1 MSEYQD
7 VNIENVY
14 FNKKSANFNDDP
26 EKFSM
31 HIDSVGSYITAIM
44 QSGIEIENNEL
55 FNRSQEQRIGHI
67 GFQPNPLKK
76 NPYSIFAPTGV
87 HEKMRRKIGSY
98 LFYRGESQKYDYTR
112 PSIFKE
118 KDGAFLMKKEKEIFQ
133 KMISVSP
140 ELQNE
145 KYSTFDK
152 LAIMQHH
159 GVPTRLLDISSNPL
173 DALYFAVCQDE
184 GDGSVQIFK
193 PYPNSD
199 SNKNR
204 INYPDGD
211 KVAILS
217 ALSQLSFNEQVQ
229 VSKDCQELVSKNKE
243 ILKPEDL
250 NNGLSKG
257 SINLYHA
264 ISKNSGNFEKRIEV
278 KDLMNPLIVVPNKID
293 SRISAQN
300 AAFLLMGLV
309 EIDYNSPQKN
319 ILDLI
324 NAKLKEYRVGYLT
337 STKNSSTK
345 NSLIKI
351 SIKQEYKKY
360 IRTELELLGINIGT
374 IYTDMNNKI
383 SAIEDQFYSK

>member
-1 MSEYQD
+1 MSKYQEKN
-7 VNIENVY
+7 VENVY
-14 FNKKSANFNDDP
+14 FNKDSANFNKDG
-26 EKFSM
+26 ETFSM
-31 HIDSVGSYITAIM
+31 KIDSVGSYINAIM
-44 QSGIEIENNEL
+44 QAGIETENNEL
-55 FNRSQEQRIGHI
+55 FNHSQEQRIGHKE
-67 GFQPNPLKK
+67 FQPNRLTE
-76 NPYSIFAPTGV
+76 NPHNILAPEDV
-87 HEKMRRKIGSY
+87 HEKMKKKIGSY
-98 LFYRGESQKYDYTR
+98 LFYRGESQKYEYTR

-118 KDGAFLMKKEKEIFQ
+118 KDGAFLMKKEKEILK
-133 KMISVSP
+133 KMTSISP

-199 SNKNR
+199 SDKNR
-204 INYPDGD
+204 VNYPDGD
-211 KVAILS
+211 KVALLS

-229 VSKDCQELVSKNKE
+229 VYKDCQELNSEHKE
-243 ILKPEDL
+243 ILKSENL
-250 NNGLSKG
+250 AHGLSKG

-264 ISKNSGNFEKRIEV
+264 ISKNSGNFENRIEV
-278 KDLMNPLIVVPNKID
+278 KDLISPLIVVPNKID

-309 EIDYNSPQKN
+309 KIDYNTPQEN
-319 ILDLI
+319 ILKLI
-324 NAKLKEYRVGYLT
+324 NDKLQEYRVGCFN
-337 STKNSSTK
+337 STKNI
-345 NSLIKI
+345 LIRI
-351 SIKQEYKKY
+351 VIKQEYKKF
-360 IRTELELLGINIGT
+360 IRTELELLGINVGT

>member
-7 VNIENVY
+7 MNIKKVY
-14 FNKKSANFNDDP
+14 FNKKNTDFSDNK
-26 EKFSM
+26 ETFSM
-31 HIDSVGSYITAIM
+31 KIDSVASYINAIK
-44 QSGIEIENNEL
+44 QAGIDTENNEL
-55 FNRSQEQRIGHI
+55 FNRSQEQSIGHR
-67 GFQPNPLKK
+67 GFQPNQLTE
-76 NPYSIFAPTGV
+76 NPHSIFASKDV

-133 KMISVSP
+133 KMISISP

-145 KYSTFDK
+145 RYSTFDK
-152 LAIMQHH
+152 LAIMQHY

-204 INYPDGD
+204 VNYPDGD

-229 VSKDCQELVSKNKE
+229 VYKDCQKLISEHKK
-243 ILKPEDL
+243 ILKPE
-250 NNGLSKG
+250 NFAKGLSKG

-264 ISKNSGNFEKRIEV
+264 ISKENNNFEKRIEV
-278 KDLMNPLIVVPNKID
+278 EDLMNPLIVVPNKID

-309 EIDYNSPQKN
+309 NISSYNSQEK
-319 ILDLI
+319 ILELV
-324 NAKLKEYRVGYLT
+324 NEKL
-337 STKNSSTK
+337 
-345 NSLIKI
+345 
-351 SIKQEYKKY
+351 QEYKVGNRSIGTNYLIRIVIKQRY
-360 IRTELELLGINIGT
+360 KKFIRTELELLGINVGT